1 MEIKMSERGSLEATE
16 IKMPGEVSSE
26 AMDIFII
33 KIIVSKEFKLSDVEE
48 VERIFSEVVKLF
60 NVNPEG
66 KCINAP
72 LNGHNPGYSF
82 KAVQIFSGG
91 FLELGVLEKDRVL
104 FFNLS
109 FLGKLNFDLLEKAA
123 KAIGAD
129 KGAMPGALV
138 ITRTFSTRY

>member
-1 MEIKMSERGSLEATE
+1 MTENVTLETAE

-33 KIIVSKEFKLSDVEE
+33 KIIAPKEFKLSDVKE
-48 VERIFSEVVKLF
+48 VKKFFSEVVKLSSI
-60 NVNPEG
+60 NTEG
-66 KCINAP
+66 LCITAP

-91 FLELGVLEKDRVL
+91 FLELGVVEKDSVL

-129 KGAMPGALV
+129 KGAMPGATV